1 MKALTFAEP
10 GARVQTEAHPRC
22 DENIQAGS
30 PHPPFL
36 APGTGFMEDNFS
48 MDRVGGDGFRMIQAH
63 YLYCTLYFYYY
74 YISSTSD
81 HRRLGTPDLGH
92 LEIINEDNELLHID
106 SGFSSCLHKCSF
118 IMT

>member
-1 MKALTFAEP
+1 
-10 GARVQTEAHPRC
+10 
-22 DENIQAGS
+22 
-30 PHPPFL
+30 
-36 APGTGFMEDNFS
+36 MEDSFS
-48 MDRVGGDGFRMIQAH
+48 MHGVGEDGFRMIHVH
-63 YLYCTLYFYYY
+63 YVYCALYFYYY
-74 YISSTSD
+74 YIGSTSH